1 MKSARPYA
9 ALLAAAALA
18 VGGWLAF
25 QGVGSVEK
33 LPDVG
38 YTLIDGTHGTT
49 SQLRGKVVLI
59 NFWATDCTT
68 CVHEMPQ
75 VAATY
80 EKFKGRGYET
90 LAVAMSY
97 DKPAYIQS
105 YAATRRLPFPVAHD
119 SDGRMAKSFGNVQM
133 TPTSVLVNK
142 HGEIVKRYVGEPDFV
157 ALGQLVDRLLAES

>member
-9 ALLAAAALA
+9 AILAAAALA

-49 SQLRGKVVLI
+49 GQLRGKVVLI

-80 EKFKGRGYET
+80 EKFKGSG
-90 LAVAMSY
+90 
-97 DKPAYIQS
+97 
-105 YAATRRLPFPVAHD
+105 
-119 SDGRMAKSFGNVQM
+119 
-133 TPTSVLVNK
+133 
-142 HGEIVKRYVGEPDFV
+142 
-157 ALGQLVDRLLAES
+157 